1 MRKRNWN
8 WAFCNWNKEQRT
20 KNKEQG
26 IEISIFNLF
35 MRRVVVTGMGALT
48 PIGNNLESYWSNL
61 QNGVSGAAPITKFD
75 TTKFKTN
82 FACELKNFDPK
93 DHFDVKELRKYDPFS
108 QYALVAVDEAVKD
121 SAIDFDSLNKDRI
134 GVIWGSG
141 NGGIQTFQDQM
152 KEYCEGDGTPRFTPF
167 FIPRILVD
175 IASGIIS
182 IKYGLRGVNFCPV
195 SACAT
200 SNTAMI
206 EAFNYIKWGK
216 AEMIITGGSEAA
228 INEAAIGGFS
238 SAKALS
244 TRNDSPETASRPFDV
259 TRDGFVMGEGAG
271 AMILEEYE
279 HAIKRGAKI
288 YAEVVGGGMA
298 ADAYHLTG
306 THPEGDGAVLGM
318 NEALREA
325 EITAEKI
332 DYINM
337 HATSTPLGDNSEL
350 IAAKRVFGERHALS
364 ISATKSMTGHLLGA
378 AGAIE
383 GIACVMAL
391 KDQLVPPTINT
402 TDIEPDFKDLFDFP
416 MGKAKKKDLTYAM
429 SNTFGFGGHIA
440 SIIFKKFEG

>member
-1 MRKRNWN
+1 
-8 WAFCNWNKEQRT
+8 
-20 KNKEQG
+20 
-26 IEISIFNLF
+26 
-35 MRRVVVTGMGALT
+35 MRRVVITGIGALT
-48 PIGNNLESYWSNL
+48 PIGNNLNDYWTNL
-61 QNGVSGAAPITKFD
+61 KNGVSGAATITKFD
-75 TTKFKTN
+75 TSKFKST
-82 FACELKNFDPK
+82 FACELKNFEPK
-93 DHFDVKELRKYDPFS
+93 AHFDVKEIRKYDSFS
-108 QYALVAVDEAVKD
+108 QYALVAVDEAVKHGN
-121 SAIDFDSLNKDRI
+121 IDFDTLNKDRI

-152 KEYCEGDGTPRFTPF
+152 MEFCEGDGTPRFTPF

-200 SNTAMI
+200 SNTALI
-206 EAFNYIKWGK
+206 EAFNYIKWDK
-216 AEMIITGGSEAA
+216 ADMIISGGSEAA
-228 INEAAIGGFS
+228 INQSAIGGFS

-279 HAIKRGAKI
+279 HAKKRGATI
-288 YAEVVGGGMA
+288 YGEVVGGGMA

-325 EITAEKI
+325 GISANQI

-337 HATSTPLGDNSEL
+337 HATSTAQGDQSEL
-350 IAAKRVFGERHALS
+350 IAAKRVFGERKSLAV
-364 ISATKSMTGHLLGA
+364 SATKSMTGHLLGA

-391 KDQLVPPTINT
+391 QENKVPPTINT
-402 TDIEPDFKDLFDFP
+402 TEIEPEFVDLFDFP
-416 MGKAKKKDLTYAM
+416 LNKAKEKQLTYAM

-440 SIIFKKFEG
+440 SVIFKKFEA

>member
-1 MRKRNWN
+1 MK
-8 WAFCNWNKEQRT
+8 
-20 KNKEQG
+20 
-26 IEISIFNLF
+26 
-35 MRRVVVTGMGALT
+35 RVVVTGIGALT
-48 PIGNNLESYWSNL
+48 PIGNNLQDFWSNL
-61 QNGVSGAAPITKFD
+61 KNGVSGAAPITKFD
-75 TTKFKTN
+75 TTKFKTT

-93 DHFDVKELRKYDPFS
+93 DHFDVKEVRKYDPFS
-108 QYALVAVDEAVKD
+108 QYALVAVDEAVRH
-121 SAIDFDSLNKDRI
+121 ANIDFQVLNRDRI

-152 KEYCEGDGTPRFTPF
+152 MEYCSGDGTPRFTPY

-200 SNTAMI
+200 SNTAII

-216 AEMIITGGSEAA
+216 ADMIITGGSEAA

-244 TRNDSPETASRPFDV
+244 TRNETPETASRPFDV
-259 TRDGFVMGEGAG
+259 SRDGFVMGEGAG
-271 AMILEEYE
+271 ALILEEYE
-279 HAIKRGAKI
+279 HAVQRGASI
-288 YAEVVGGGMA
+288 YGEIVGGGHA

-325 EITAEKI
+325 GITADQI
-332 DYINM
+332 DHINM
-337 HATSTPLGDNSEL
+337 HATSTSLGDNSEL
-350 IAAKRVFGERHALS
+350 IAAKRVFGERKSLAV
-364 ISATKSMTGHLLGA
+364 SATKSMTGHLLGA

-391 KDQLVPPTINT
+391 YEGVVPPTINT
-402 TDIEPDFKDLFDFP
+402 RDIEPEFKDLFHFP
-416 MGKAKKKDLTYAM
+416 LGKAVEKDMAYAM

-440 SIIFKKFEG
+440 SVVFKKV

>member
-1 MRKRNWN
+1 
-8 WAFCNWNKEQRT
+8 
-20 KNKEQG
+20 
-26 IEISIFNLF
+26 
-35 MRRVVVTGMGALT
+35 MRRVVVTGIGALT
-48 PIGNNLESYWSNL
+48 PIGNNLNDYWNNL
-61 QNGVSGAAPITKFD
+61 KKGVSGAAQITKFD
-75 TTKFKTN
+75 TSKFKTT

-93 DHFDVKELRKYDPFS
+93 DHFDVKEIRKYDPFS
-108 QYALVAVDEAVKD
+108 QYALVAVDEAVKH
-121 SAIDFDSLNKDRI
+121 ANIDFDILNKDRI

-152 KEYCEGDGTPRFTPF
+152 MEFCEGDGTPRFTPF

-200 SNTAMI
+200 SNTAII
-206 EAFNYIKWGK
+206 EAFNYIKWDK
-216 AEMIITGGSEAA
+216 ADMIITGGSEAA
-228 INEAAIGGFS
+228 INQSAIGGFS

-244 TRNDSPETASRPFDV
+244 TRNETPETASRPFDV

-271 AMILEEYE
+271 ALILEEYE
-279 HAIKRGAKI
+279 HAVKRGATI
-288 YAEVVGGGMA
+288 YGEIVGGGMA

-318 NEALREA
+318 MEAMREA
-325 EITAEKI
+325 GITPDQI
-332 DYINM
+332 DHINM

-350 IAAKRVFGERHALS
+350 IAAKRVFGERKSLAV
-364 ISATKSMTGHLLGA
+364 SATKSMTGHLLGA

-383 GIACVMAL
+383 GIACIMAL
-391 KDQLVPPTINT
+391 REGIVPPTINT
-402 TDIEPDFKDLFDFP
+402 TEIEPEYRDLFDFP
-416 MGKAKKKDLTYAM
+416 LGSSKEKEMTYAM

-440 SIIFKKFEG
+440 SVIFKKF